1 MSENIEYLFEI
12 LLLTFGVLL
21 QKNCDNLS
29 SESGT
34 KILCK
39 KTVQQKSKR
48 LRFSLLHIQNLL
60 QSLIENQ

>member
-1 MSENIEYLFEI
+1 MSENIEYLFQI

-29 SESGT
+29 YESGA
-34 KILCK
+34 KILSK
-39 KTVQQKSKR
+39 KAVQQKSKR
-48 LRFSLLHIQNLL
+48 LRSSLLHIQNIL